1 LSFNKNSL
9 APGRLV
15 SKVDQKKKNNSSC
28 EQYMKLKTEKALNK
42 LKKLNMMDI
51 FAFTFFL
58 VHWCL

>member
-1 LSFNKNSL
+1 L

-51 FAFTFFL
+51 GAYK
-58 VHWCL
+58 